1 MSDVSAV
8 SNNGRQATITRATRE
23 TQIAITLDID
33 GAGASQIAT
42 GIGFFDHMLILFA
55 KHGLFSLEV
64 AATGDLVIDGH
75 HTVEDV
81 GIVLGQALAKAA
93 GDKAGIRRYG
103 HVYVP
108 MDEALV
114 LVVVDFSG
122 RPFLVF
128 DAELGQGRIG
138 EFDVE
143 LTEEFLRAVAVNAG
157 LTLHVKVLAGK
168 NRHHIVEAIFKA
180 LGRALAQSLERD
192 PRVQG
197 VPSSKG
203 TL

>member
-1 MSDVSAV
+1 MDK
-8 SNNGRQATITRATRE
+8 RTATLKRTTKE
-23 TQIAITLDID
+23 TDIEISLDID
-33 GAGASQIAT
+33 GAGEANVGS

-55 KHGLFSLEV
+55 KHGLFSLTV
-64 AATGDLVIDGH
+64 KAQGDLVIDGH
-75 HTVEDV
+75 HTVEDI

-122 RPFLVF
+122 RPFLAF

-157 LTLHVKVLAGK
+157 VTLHVKVLAGK

-180 LGRALAQSLERD
+180 LGRALSQSLERD

-203 TL
+203 ML

>member
-1 MSDVSAV
+1 MDK
-8 SNNGRQATITRATRE
+8 RTATLKRTTKE
-23 TQIAITLDID
+23 TDIEISFDID
-33 GAGASQIAT
+33 GAGEANVGS

-55 KHGLFSLEV
+55 KHGLFSLSV
-64 AATGDLVIDGH
+64 KAQGDLVIDGH
-75 HTVEDV
+75 HTVEDI

-114 LVVVDFSG
+114 LVVADFSG
-122 RPFLVF
+122 RPFLAF

-203 TL
+203 ML

>member
-1 MSDVSAV
+1 MDK
-8 SNNGRQATITRATRE
+8 RTATLKRTTKE
-23 TQIAITLDID
+23 TDIEISLDID
-33 GAGASQIAT
+33 GAGEANVGS

-55 KHGLFSLEV
+55 KHGLFSLTV
-64 AATGDLVIDGH
+64 KAQGDLVIDGH
-75 HTVEDV
+75 HTVEDI

-122 RPFLVF
+122 RPFLAF

-138 EFDVE
+138 EFDVG

-157 LTLHVKVLAGK
+157 VTLHVKLLSGK

-180 LGRALAQSLERD
+180 LGRALSQSLERD

-203 TL
+203 ML

>member
-1 MSDVSAV
+1 MDKRTATLKRTTKETDVEIS
-8 SNNGRQATITRATRE
+8 
-23 TQIAITLDID
+23 LDID
-33 GAGASQIAT
+33 GAGEANVGS

-55 KHGLFSLEV
+55 KHGLFSLSV
-64 AATGDLVIDGH
+64 KAQGDLVIDGH
-75 HTVEDV
+75 HTVEDI
-81 GIVLGQALAKAA
+81 GIVLGQALAKAT

-122 RPFLVF
+122 RPFLAF

-180 LGRALAQSLERD
+180 LGRALSQSLERD

-203 TL
+203 ML

>member
-1 MSDVSAV
+1 MDK
-8 SNNGRQATITRATRE
+8 RTATLKRTTKE
-23 TQIAITLDID
+23 TDIEISLDID
-33 GAGASQIAT
+33 GAGEANVGS

-55 KHGLFSLEV
+55 KHGLFSLSV
-64 AATGDLVIDGH
+64 KAQGDLVIDGH
-75 HTVEDV
+75 HTVEDI

-122 RPFLVF
+122 RPFLAF

-143 LTEEFLRAVAVNAG
+143 LTEEFLRAVAVNAVV
-157 LTLHVKVLAGK
+157 TLHVKLLSGK

-180 LGRALAQSLERD
+180 LGRALSQSLERD

-203 TL
+203 ML

>member
-1 MSDVSAV
+1 MDK
-8 SNNGRQATITRATRE
+8 RTATLKRTTKE
-23 TQIAITLDID
+23 TDIEISLDID
-33 GAGASQIAT
+33 GAGEANVGS

-55 KHGLFSLEV
+55 KHGLFSLTV
-64 AATGDLVIDGH
+64 KAQGDLVIDGH
-75 HTVEDV
+75 HTVEDI

-122 RPFLVF
+122 RPFLAF

>member
-1 MSDVSAV
+1 MDK
-8 SNNGRQATITRATRE
+8 RTATLKRTTKE
-23 TQIAITLDID
+23 TDIEISLDID
-33 GAGASQIAT
+33 GAGEANVGS

-55 KHGLFSLEV
+55 KHGLFSLTV
-64 AATGDLVIDGH
+64 KAQGDLVIDGH
-75 HTVEDV
+75 HTVEDI

-122 RPFLVF
+122 RPFLAF

-143 LTEEFLRAVAVNAG
+143 LTEEFLRAVSVNAG

-180 LGRALAQSLERD
+180 LGRALSQSLERD

-203 TL
+203 ML

>member
-1 MSDVSAV
+1 MDK
-8 SNNGRQATITRATRE
+8 RTATLKRTTKE
-23 TQIAITLDID
+23 TDIEISLDID
-33 GAGASQIAT
+33 GAGEANVGS

-55 KHGLFSLEV
+55 KHGLFSLTV
-64 AATGDLVIDGH
+64 KAQGDLVIDGH
-75 HTVEDV
+75 HTVEDI

-122 RPFLVF
+122 RPFLAF

-157 LTLHVKVLAGK
+157 VTLHVKLLAGK

-180 LGRALAQSLERD
+180 LGRALSQSLERD

-203 TL
+203 ML

>member
-1 MSDVSAV
+1 MDK
-8 SNNGRQATITRATRE
+8 RTATLKRTTKE
-23 TQIAITLDID
+23 TDIEISFDID
-33 GAGASQIAT
+33 GAGEANVGS

-55 KHGLFSLEV
+55 KHGLFSLTV
-64 AATGDLVIDGH
+64 KAQGDLVIDGH
-75 HTVEDV
+75 HTVEDI

-122 RPFLVF
+122 RPFLAF

-157 LTLHVKVLAGK
+157 LTLHVKLLAGK
-168 NRHHIVEAIFKA
+168 NRHHMVEAIFKA
-180 LGRALAQSLERD
+180 LGRALSQSLERD

-203 TL
+203 ML

>member
-1 MSDVSAV
+1 MDK
-8 SNNGRQATITRATRE
+8 RTATLKRTTKE
-23 TQIAITLDID
+23 TDIEISLDID
-33 GAGASQIAT
+33 GAGEANVGS

-55 KHGLFSLEV
+55 KHGLFSLTV
-64 AATGDLVIDGH
+64 KAQGDLVIDGH
-75 HTVEDV
+75 HTVEDI

-122 RPFLVF
+122 RPYLAF

-180 LGRALAQSLERD
+180 LGRALSQSLERD

-203 TL
+203 ML

>member
-1 MSDVSAV
+1 MDKRSATLK
-8 SNNGRQATITRATRE
+8 RTTKE
-23 TQIAITLDID
+23 TDIEISLDID
-33 GAGASQIAT
+33 GAGEANVGS

-55 KHGLFSLEV
+55 KHGLFSLTV
-64 AATGDLVIDGH
+64 KAQGDLVIDGH
-75 HTVEDV
+75 HTVEDI

-122 RPFLVF
+122 RPFLAF

-157 LTLHVKVLAGK
+157 LTLHVKLLAGK

-180 LGRALAQSLERD
+180 LGRALSQSLERD

-203 TL
+203 ML

>member
-1 MSDVSAV
+1 MDK
-8 SNNGRQATITRATRE
+8 RTATLKRTTKE
-23 TQIAITLDID
+23 TDIEISFDID
-33 GAGASQIAT
+33 GAGEANVGS

-55 KHGLFSLEV
+55 KHGLFSLTV
-64 AATGDLVIDGH
+64 KAQGDLVIDGH
-75 HTVEDV
+75 HTVEDI

-122 RPFLVF
+122 RPFLAF

-143 LTEEFLRAVAVNAG
+143 LTEEFLRAVAVNAVV
-157 LTLHVKVLAGK
+157 TLHVKLLSGK

-180 LGRALAQSLERD
+180 LGRALSQSLERD

-203 TL
+203 ML

>member
-1 MSDVSAV
+1 MDK
-8 SNNGRQATITRATRE
+8 RTATLKRTTKE
-23 TQIAITLDID
+23 TDIEITLDID
-33 GAGASQIAT
+33 GAGEANVGS
-42 GIGFFDHMLILFA
+42 GIGFFDHMLILLA
-55 KHGLFSLEV
+55 KHGLFSLTV
-64 AATGDLVIDGH
+64 KAQGDLVIDGH
-75 HTVEDV
+75 HTVEDI

-122 RPFLVF
+122 RPFLAF

-180 LGRALAQSLERD
+180 LGRALSQSLERD

-203 TL
+203 ML

>member
-1 MSDVSAV
+1 MDK
-8 SNNGRQATITRATRE
+8 RTATLKRTTKE
-23 TQIAITLDID
+23 TDIEISFDID
-33 GAGASQIAT
+33 GAGEANVGS

-55 KHGLFSLEV
+55 KHGLFSLTV
-64 AATGDLVIDGH
+64 KAQGDLVIDGH
-75 HTVEDV
+75 HTVEDI

-122 RPFLVF
+122 RPFLAF

-157 LTLHVKVLAGK
+157 VTLHVKLMSGK

-180 LGRALAQSLERD
+180 LGRALSQSLERD

-203 TL
+203 ML

>member
-1 MSDVSAV
+1 MDK
-8 SNNGRQATITRATRE
+8 RTATLKRTTKE
-23 TQIAITLDID
+23 TDIEISFDID
-33 GAGASQIAT
+33 GAGEANVGS

-55 KHGLFSLEV
+55 KHGLFSLSV
-64 AATGDLVIDGH
+64 KAQGDLVIDGH
-75 HTVEDV
+75 HTVEDI

-122 RPFLVF
+122 RPFLAF

-168 NRHHIVEAIFKA
+168 NRHHMVEAIFKA
-180 LGRALAQSLERD
+180 LGRALSQSLERD

-203 TL
+203 ML

>member
-1 MSDVSAV
+1 MDK
-8 SNNGRQATITRATRE
+8 RTATLKRTTKE
-23 TQIAITLDID
+23 TDIEITLDID
-33 GAGASQIAT
+33 GAGEANVGS

-55 KHGLFSLEV
+55 KHGLFSLSV
-64 AATGDLVIDGH
+64 KAQGDLVIDGH
-75 HTVEDV
+75 HTVEDI

-122 RPFLVF
+122 RPYLAF

-203 TL
+203 ML

>member
-1 MSDVSAV
+1 MDKRSATLK
-8 SNNGRQATITRATRE
+8 RTTKE
-23 TQIAITLDID
+23 TDIEISLDID
-33 GAGASQIAT
+33 GAGEANVGS
-42 GIGFFDHMLILFA
+42 GIGFFDHMLILLA
-55 KHGLFSLEV
+55 KHGLFSLTV
-64 AATGDLVIDGH
+64 KAQGDLVIDGH
-75 HTVEDV
+75 HTVEDI
-81 GIVLGQALAKAA
+81 GIVLGQALAKAS

-122 RPFLVF
+122 RPFLAF

-180 LGRALAQSLERD
+180 LGRALSQSLERD

-203 TL
+203 ML